1 MELVKEL
8 FAGGAC
14 VYKQKSRTD
23 NRGPM
28 TYIFDDSIEGFDIKE
43 TRIYT
48 MPKKGT
54 FFGIHYREKEANL
67 SKLVSVIRGRGLDY
81 VIDLREDS
89 ETYLK
94 WEAVEISGDNS
105 LAVYIPAG
113 FGHAFISL
121 EDDTMQVFVTDKTGK
136 EGYSKYLNYTDE
148 KIGLKLPIPISEISD
163 YDTESPILK

>member
-14 VYKQKSRTD
+14 VYKQKFRTD

-28 TYIFDDSIEGFDIKE
+28 TYIFDDCIEGFDIKE

-136 EGYSKYLNYTDE
+136 EGYSKYLNYADE

-163 YDTESPILK
+163 YDTESPFLK

>member
-1 MELVKEL
+1 M
-8 FAGGAC
+8 
-14 VYKQKSRTD
+14 
-23 NRGPM
+23 
-28 TYIFDDSIEGFDIKE
+28 
-43 TRIYT
+43 
-48 MPKKGT
+48 
-54 FFGIHYREKEANL
+54 
-67 SKLVSVIRGRGLDY
+67 
-81 VIDLREDS
+81 IDLREDS

-121 EDDTMQVFVTDKTGK
+121 EDDTMQVFVTDKIGK

-163 YDTESPILK
+163 YDTESPFLK